1 MGNDFSV
8 LMLVYAGDRPE
19 HFDLALRSIAGQTL
33 PPAEIVLVVDGP
45 VSDGTEEVIRKYS
58 EELASGGTDF
68 RVIRSETN
76 LGCGGAKRLGFGEC
90 RYPLI
95 AMMDADDVSVPD
107 RFEKIALKSRYD
119 ILPIIRISPSLA
131 DILRNLFPR
140 RIPRIF
146 PGRPAPGRFR
156 KPTRKSGNT

>member
-76 LGCGGAKRLGFGEC
+76 LG
-90 RYPLI
+90 
-95 AMMDADDVSVPD
+95 
-107 RFEKIALKSRYD
+107 
-119 ILPIIRISPSLA
+119 
-131 DILRNLFPR
+131 
-140 RIPRIF
+140 
-146 PGRPAPGRFR
+146 
-156 KPTRKSGNT
+156 